1 MAAQNKKSLNKKI
14 FEDLKSRP
22 MTEEEQEGFSRFIHN
37 QNLCSA
43 GEMEAIFKKVLSMEE
58 SEFDESCG
66 RCLALFEGFYA
77 FLEEADK
84 KGTAIDVLRKH
95 RDNVDALLN
104 DCHDTPQDTFFF
116 RIVEFLH
123 MVVCFI
129 EQLPGW
135 TGKYWNNCRAGQ
147 KHCVWIK
154 LLAGSS

>member
-1 MAAQNKKSLNKKI
+1 
-14 FEDLKSRP
+14 
-22 MTEEEQEGFSRFIHN
+22 
-37 QNLCSA
+37 
-43 GEMEAIFKKVLSMEE
+43 MEAILKRVLSLEE
-58 SEFDESCG
+58 SEFDKQCG
-66 RCLALFEGFYA
+66 RGVALFEGFYA

-84 KGTAIDVLRKH
+84 KGRAIDVLRKH

-116 RIVEFLH
+116 RIAEFLH

-135 TGKYWNNCRAGQ
+135 TGKHWNNCRAGQ